1 MHPGLKLRHIRNFL
15 EIIASGS
22 LSAAARSRGVTQ
34 PALSRSLAEMEILL
48 GTPLFLRQGRKLV
61 LTEAGALFRR
71 HAQEGLLALEEGAR
85 ALSTP
90 GGHVGRLS
98 VGVLPTVATRLFPRV
113 ALRFGQ
119 LRPDVTLSVESGSNT
134 YLLRQLRD
142 SRIDL
147 MVGRLPGAT
156 EMAGLNFQS
165 LYEEAVILC
174 ARASHPM
181 AGLPTA
187 EVLRACPIIL
197 PHPGAIIRRL
207 VEDYLTA
214 QGLTTVRPAF
224 ETVSLAVGR
233 ALVTESDAVWFIS
246 RGVVLEDLA
255 AHRLVSFETGAGFL
269 SGAVGLTRRQGGGPG
284 APGLDTLV
292 TLLEAAAQN
301 PDATDAPGGQGPGLS
316 ALRHQAS

>member
-1 MHPGLKLRHIRNFL
+1 MHPGLKLRHIRSFL

-22 LSAAARSRGVTQ
+22 LSAAARNQGVTQ
-34 PALSRSLAEMEILL
+34 PALSRSLAEMEAML

-85 ALSTP
+85 ALSP
-90 GGHVGRLS
+90 GGHAGRLS

-119 LRPDVTLSVESGSNT
+119 MRPDVTLSVESGSNT

-147 MVGRLPGAT
+147 MVGRLPGAE

-165 LYEEAVILC
+165 LYEEDVILC
-174 ARASHPM
+174 ARADHPM
-181 AGLPTA
+181 AGRSAT
-187 EVLRACPIIL
+187 EVLHACPVIM
-197 PHPGAIIRRL
+197 PHPGAIIRRP
-207 VEDYLTA
+207 VEDYLTT
-214 QGLTTVRPAF
+214 QGLSAIRPAF

-233 ALVTESDAVWFIS
+233 ALVAESDAVWFIS
-246 RGVVLEDLA
+246 RGVVLEELA
-255 AHRLVSFETGAGFL
+255 TRLLVSFETGAGFL
-269 SGAVGLTRRQGGGPG
+269 SGAVGLTRRQGSGPG
-284 APGLDTLV
+284 APGLDTLI
-292 TLLEAAAQN
+292 TLLETAARD
-301 PDATDAPGGQGPGLS
+301 PDAAGHGPAPS
-316 ALRHQAS
+316 